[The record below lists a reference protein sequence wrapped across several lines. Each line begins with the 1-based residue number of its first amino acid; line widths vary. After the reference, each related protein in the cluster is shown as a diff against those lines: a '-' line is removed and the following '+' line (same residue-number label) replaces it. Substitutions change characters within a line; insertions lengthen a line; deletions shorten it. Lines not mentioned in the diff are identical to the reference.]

1 MSNNANVMTVGAS
14 VTKTQASTVFI
25 PDAEFPVIDPTDVAK
40 QINLLEE
47 AKQLG
52 ERNLPPQNQPSR
64 FGTAEMKIDTEIQR
78 VVAGYQAR
86 ATARVE
92 ELDAMNTKAIV
103 EGKENVIQT
112 RLLPKQFKE
121 EVRSYLNDRSTEFQ
135 ERRSEYVTTA
145 REYEKFRKENGLE
158 RTCNISTTG
167 DRWTAYA
174 VLLFCVVF
182 EGIVNSSLFATNLE
196 GGLFQGFF
204 HAFIASLLNVTLAFV
219 LGYRGIRYIN
229 HVSKRWV
236 GLICLAFFIG
246 LSVLIG
252 LLVAHYRDALQIP
265 LEELLPNQTAERIAL
280 QTFQENPLGLS
291 DIYSWMLLLLTLVF
305 GVVACFKGYRFDD
318 PYPGFS
324 SIAKKYYEQIA
335 IWADVI
341 EDLRLG
347 VNEIK
352 EKFLNLITE
361 NIQVTH
367 NTMVH
372 AQKTFHS
379 KKLTLNAYQLA
390 HRSADKAFQSLVS
403 EFRSENSK
411 YRNTPVPAYFSE
423 KVTLDL
429 DASPS
434 VPSKDFTSDLEELE
448 QMINVLRDDS
458 ENIREEIIQ
467 AFNEE
472 DAKLLQEKEV
482 IYA

>member
-1 MSNNANVMTVGAS
+1 M
-14 VTKTQASTVFI
+14 TKTQASTVFI

-324 SIAKKYYEQIA
+324 SIAKKYYEQTA

>member
-1 MSNNANVMTVGAS
+1 MTVGAS
-14 VTKTQASTVFI
+14 VTKTQTSTVFI
-25 PDAEFPVIDPTDVAK
+25 PDAEFPVIDPTNVAK

-92 ELDAMNTKAIV
+92 ELDAINTKAIV

-135 ERRSEYVTTA
+135 ETRSEYVTTA
-145 REYEKFRKENGLE
+145 REYEKFRKENRLE
-158 RTCNISTTG
+158 RTCNVRTTG
-167 DRWTAYA
+167 YKWASGA
-174 VLLFCVVF
+174 VLLICVLC
-182 EGIVNSSLFATNLE
+182 EGAINSSLFATNLE
-196 GGLFQGFF
+196 GGLLQGFLN
-204 HAFIASLLNVTLAFV
+204 AFIASGINVVIAFCM
-219 LGYRGIRYIN
+219 GYLGIRYIN

-236 GLICLAFFIG
+236 GWVCLGFFFC
-246 LSVLIG
+246 LSLLIG
-252 LLVAHYRDALQIP
+252 FLVAHYRDALQIP
-265 LEELLPNQTAERIAL
+265 LEELSPNQTAERIAL
-280 QTFQENPLGLS
+280 QTFLENPFGLS

-305 GVVACFKGYRFDD
+305 GILACFDGYRFDD

-324 SIAKKYYEQIA
+324 SIAKKYYEQTA

-411 YRNTPVPAYFSE
+411 YRSTPVPAYFSE

>member
-14 VTKTQASTVFI
+14 VTKTQTSTVFI

-52 ERNLPPQNQPSR
+52 EKNLPPQNQPSR

-121 EVRSYLNDRSTEFQ
+121 AVRSYLNDRSTEYQ
-135 ERRSEYVTTA
+135 EARSEYVTTA
-145 REYEKFRKENGLE
+145 REYEKFRKENQLE
-158 RTCNISTTG
+158 RTCNIRTTG
-167 DRWTAYA
+167 YKSAAIAA
-174 VLLFCVVF
+174 VIICMII
-182 EGIVNSSLFATNLE
+182 EGIINSSLFATNLE
-196 GGLFQGFF
+196 GGLLQGFIN
-204 HAFIASLLNVTLAFV
+204 AFIASGINVGISFC
-219 LGYRGIRYIN
+219 LGYCGIRYVN

-236 GLICLAFFIG
+236 GRVCLGVFICLSA
-246 LSVLIG
+246 LIG

-280 QTFQENPLGLS
+280 QTFLENPFGLS
-291 DIYSWMLLLLTLVF
+291 DIYSWMLLLLTLVC
-305 GVVACFKGYRFDD
+305 GIAACFDGYRFDD

-324 SIAKKYYEQIA
+324 SIAKKYYEQIG
-335 IWADVI
+335 IWADII
-341 EDLRLG
+341 EDQRLG
-347 VNEIK
+347 VNELK
-352 EKFLNLITE
+352 DKFLNLITE

-423 KVTLDL
+423 RVRLDL

-434 VPSKDFTSDLEELE
+434 VPSKDFTLDLEELE
-448 QMINVLRDDS
+448 RMINVLRDDS

-467 AFNEE
+467 AFNEQ

>member
-324 SIAKKYYEQIA
+324 SIAKKYYEQTA

>member
-1 MSNNANVMTVGAS
+1 MTVGAS

-324 SIAKKYYEQIA
+324 SIAKKYYEQTA

>member
-1 MSNNANVMTVGAS
+1 M
-14 VTKTQASTVFI
+14 TKTQASTVFI